1 MVKEKKVPELQKNP
15 RRDERKA
22 ALPQRLARLKVWQ
35 LVILLIV
42 MVGGGVLFIG
52 SMAGWFDSKKVV
64 VDEEMFCETECDKYL
79 VDIDASSYEELV
91 KGRKSFILLIDQNGC
106 DTADRV
112 RGFIGDYAKEHG
124 MKVYRMM
131 FGDMKETA
139 LHDKVKYYP
148 SVVLVSKGVSMV
160 WLKADEN
167 NDSDKYNNYETF
179 REWIDSNIEYGKKG
193 QN

>member
-22 ALPQRLARLKVWQ
+22 ALPQRLSGLKAWQ
-35 LVILLIV
+35 LVMLLIV
-42 MVGGGVLFIG
+42 IVGGGVLFIG

-64 VDEEMFCETECDKYL
+64 IDEEMFCETECDNYL

-91 KGRKSFILLIDQNGC
+91 KEKKSFILLIDQNGC
-106 DTADRV
+106 DAADRV
-112 RGFIGDYAKEHG
+112 RSFIGDYAKEHG

-131 FGDMKETA
+131 FSDMKETT
-139 LHDKVKYYP
+139 LHDIVKYYP
-148 SVVLVSKGVSMV
+148 SVVLVSKGLPMA

-179 REWIDSNIEYGKKG
+179 REWVDSNIEYGEKS
-193 QN
+193 

>member
-22 ALPQRLARLKVWQ
+22 ALPQRLARLRVWQ
-35 LVILLIV
+35 LVMLLIV
-42 MVGGGVLFIG
+42 IMGGGVLFIG
-52 SMAGWFDSKKVV
+52 SMAGWFDSRRVAIDK
-64 VDEEMFCETECDKYL
+64 EMFCETECDNYL
-79 VDIDASSYEELV
+79 IDIDASSYEELV
-91 KGRKSFILLIDQNGC
+91 KEKKSFILLIDQNGC

-112 RGFIGDYAKEHG
+112 RSFISDYAKEHG
-124 MKVYRMM
+124 AKVYRMM
-131 FGDMKETA
+131 FSDMKETA

-148 SVVLVSKGVSMV
+148 SVVLVSRGIPIA

-179 REWIDSNIEYGKKG
+179 REWMDSNIEYTRKG

>member
-1 MVKEKKVPELQKNP
+1 MVGKKKTLKSQKNS
-15 RRDERKA
+15 RGDERKA
-22 ALPQRLARLKVWQ
+22 ALPQRLSGLKAWQ
-35 LVILLIV
+35 LVMLLIM
-42 MVGGGVLFIG
+42 MVGGGVLFMG

-79 VDIDASSYEELV
+79 VDIDAASYEELV

-112 RGFIGDYAKEHG
+112 RSFISEYAKEHG
-124 MKVYRMM
+124 VKVYRMM
-131 FGDMKETA
+131 FSDMKETA
-139 LHDKVKYYP
+139 LHDIVKYYP
-148 SVVLVSKGVSMV
+148 SVVLVSKGAPMV

-179 REWIDSNIEYGKKG
+179 REWVDCNIEYGEKSL
-193 QN
+193 N